1 MGSGVEAFGRKSLPG
16 KETYSSLNL
25 INPDQPSLNG
35 LDQKLQQYL
44 DYDNGFFIEA
54 GANDGY
60 SQSNTYFLEKKR
72 AWRGLLVE
80 GIPELY
86 SLAQKRRPQSEVYNY
101 ALVSPDYKEKTVKMH
116 YANLMSLVD
125 GSMKTG
131 DQQERHLRSGM
142 EVQKLESTYSLHV
155 PACTLESLLRKYPT
169 LKRIDFLS
177 LDVEG
182 YELQVLQGA
191 NLDVYRPVY
200 ILVEARF
207 FDEVNSFLC
216 SKDYE
221 LIDKLSVHDCL
232 YKDCLVQ

>member
-1 MGSGVEAFGRKSLPG
+1 
-16 KETYSSLNL
+16 
-25 INPDQPSLNG
+25 
-35 LDQKLQQYL
+35 
-44 DYDNGFFIEA
+44 
-54 GANDGY
+54 
-60 SQSNTYFLEKKR
+60 
-72 AWRGLLVE
+72 
-80 GIPELY
+80 
-86 SLAQKRRPQSEVYNY
+86 
-101 ALVSPDYKEKTVKMH
+101 MH

-125 GSMKTG
+125 GAMKTR
-131 DQQERHLRSGM
+131 DQQETHLRSGM
-142 EVQKLESTYSLHV
+142 ELQQIESTYSLHV

-182 YELQVLQGA
+182 YELQVLRGA

-207 FDEVNSFLC
+207 FDEVNSFLS

-221 LIDKLSVHDCL
+221 LIDKLSVHDYL